1 MIENSFIL
9 LKFNYILPTEDDLIR
24 RFLLD
29 DKCKMYAD
37 SYLLAMV
44 FTYFLRA
51 GFSHAEF
58 NKENFFIA
66 L

>member
-1 MIENSFIL
+1 MA
-9 LKFNYILPTEDDLIR
+9 EDGRIKG
-24 RFLLD
+24 FLEQ
-29 DKCKMYAD
+29 DKCKIYAD

-51 GFSHAEF
+51 GFTHEEY
-58 NKENFFIA
+58 NYKNFCTA